1 MVILLGPFLSVPM
14 PSGARGAA
22 PAEGS
27 HAAGPWAPKLGGS
40 KEKRTTQRARLQ
52 FPQAFLHPED
62 FEEHCVGPKRGL
74 VPLMV
79 MHRRWPFFS
88 TPTPTWDC
96 HEDLYISLELW
107 V

>member
-27 HAAGPWAPKLGGS
+27 HAAGPWAPKLA
-40 KEKRTTQRARLQ
+40 TQRALLQ

-74 VPLMV
+74 VPLRV
-79 MHRRWPFFS
+79 MHRR
-88 TPTPTWDC
+88 
-96 HEDLYISLELW
+96 
-107 V
+107 

>member
-40 KEKRTTQRARLQ
+40 KEKRTTQRALLQ

-79 MHRRWPFFS
+79 MHRRWPFFLVLPPPPGIV
-88 TPTPTWDC
+88 TRI
-96 HEDLYISLELW
+96 YIFP
-107 V
+107 